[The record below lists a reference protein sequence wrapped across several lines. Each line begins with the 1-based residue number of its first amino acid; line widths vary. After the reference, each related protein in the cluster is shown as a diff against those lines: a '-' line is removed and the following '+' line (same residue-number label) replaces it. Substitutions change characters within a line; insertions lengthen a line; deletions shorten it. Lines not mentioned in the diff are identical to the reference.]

1 MPSSSSKYNLP
12 RHDPKLHFSKAMIK
26 IINRR
31 PKLEKEKVVETDN
44 TQSEGG

>member
-1 MPSSSSKYNLP
+1 MKYNLP

-31 PKLEKEKVVETDN
+31 PKLEKEKDDQVEEVDKET
-44 TQSEGG
+44 